1 MSNPALDPVIKQ
13 LMESAAIGEAA
24 KTFLQSGLGSHITQR
39 ASDEAD
45 AAMTELITV
54 EPTNAA
60 KVAELQARI
69 RVAAQAVAWLTEAI
83 AEGENALRQLHEDS

>member
-45 AAMTELITV
+45 AAMSALINV
-54 EPTNAA
+54 DPTNAA
-60 KVAELQARI
+60 QVAALQLRI
-69 RVAAQAVAWLTEAI
+69 RVATQAIAWLTEAM

>member
-1 MSNPALDPVIKQ
+1 MRNPALDPMLKQ

-24 KTFLQSGLGSHITQR
+24 KTFLQSGLGVHLTQR
-39 ASDEAD
+39 ANDEAD